1 MHIRLANAIEKIIKQ
16 HRLRY
21 HRTSP
26 LGHWQVGRLLV
37 LLEKLDG
44 RSLGATLIEVSELL
58 AEKKQ
63 PGWTHQKL
71 RHCMQFYRYWPAARV
86 IRNELSWS
94 HYQLLIK
101 IKNHV
106 ARTYYHQEAIRR
118 HWTAAQLKR
127 QIISRFFERNLPQ
140 KDEHEVLFKENYIL
154 EFTELPDLHNEKAL
168 EEQLLLKVEN
178 TLLELGH
185 GFGFI
190 ARQRRIVAPSGKQ
203 FFIDLV
209 FYNTQLKAYV
219 LVDLKRGELSHRDLG
234 QMDTYLRLY
243 DELIANKKDVP
254 SYGLILCTFI
264 DPSLKE
270 YSLLKEHPRIHGA
283 TYSLQLPQMHLNAPS
298 SCQP

>member
-1 MHIRLANAIEKIIKQ
+1 MHIRLANAIKEIIQQ

-26 LGHWQVGRLLV
+26 LGHWRVGRLLA
-37 LLEKLDG
+37 LLERLEG
-44 RSLGATLIEVSELL
+44 QSIGATLIEVSRLL

-63 PGWTHQKL
+63 PGWTCQKL
-71 RHCMQFYRYWPAARV
+71 RHCMQFYRYWPSANA
-86 IRNELSWS
+86 IHNELSWS
-94 HYQLLIK
+94 HYQLLLK
-101 IKNHV
+101 IKNH
-106 ARTYYHQEAIRR
+106 AALAYYHQEAIRR
-118 HWTAAQLKR
+118 HWTTAQLKR

-140 KDEHEVLFKENYIL
+140 KEEREVLFKENYIL
-154 EFTELPDLHNEKAL
+154 EFTELPDLHDEKAL

-190 ARQRRIVAPSGKQ
+190 ARQRRIVTPSGKQ

-209 FYNTQLKAYV
+209 FYNTQLNAYV
-219 LVDLKRGELSHRDLG
+219 LVDLKKGELAHRDLG
-234 QMDTYLRLY
+234 QMDAYLRLY
-243 DELIANKKDVP
+243 DNLVVNNRDVP

-270 YSLLKEHPRIHGA
+270 YSLLKAHPRIHGA
-283 TYSLQLPQMHLNAPS
+283 TYSLQLPRIQLNAPS
-298 SCQP
+298 L